1 MKSRNNEDDA
11 DASKCHDE
19 NYNNNEG
26 DIDQESRVRD
36 V

>member
-11 DASKCHDE
+11 DASKCGDG

-26 DIDQESRVRD
+26 DSDGNI
-36 V
+36 

>member
-11 DASKCHDE
+11 DASKCGDE

-26 DIDQESRVRD
+26 DSNGNI
-36 V
+36 